1 MDFTHLKPSLARHPC
16 MLRIGGVLSKDLIPE
31 RSTIDFFPICRKP
44 HLVQLT
50 YFIVFKLPVGGRSQH
65 KDLLIPSSFSVR
77 RHLCTGQ
84 PRNSEK
90 LTSLGKLQPMEAK
103 ECIDECTPQL
113 PALRWSICGV
123 LYSVIRASL
132 RDEPQ
137 SPTIVTVSLSR
148 FYCVLFFSFPVPLSS
163 LLLAS
168 WNQLTNKPSAPQ
180 VLTWIQMKA
189 GIQVKVGKEEE
200 RWPKIA
206 QTFPH
211 AICTFKSVDKD
222 ASFQI
227 CRQ

>member
-77 RHLCTGQ
+77 SHLCTGQ

-103 ECIDECTPQL
+103 ECIDECMPQL

-123 LYSVIRASL
+123 LYIVIRASP

-137 SPTIVTVSLSR
+137 SPTIVTVSVTLLL
-148 FYCVLFFSFPVPLSS
+148 CVFFFFFLPCSS
-163 LLLAS
+163 LIFAPGFLES
-168 WNQLTNKPSAPQ
+168 TYKSSAPQ

-189 GIQVKVGKEEE
+189 GIQGKVGKEEE

-211 AICTFKSVDKD
+211 AICKFKSVDKD
-222 ASFQI
+222 AAFQV